1 MTVKVKV
8 RLLGSYTV
16 ATHSEA
22 IHFRTDKIKALFAYL
37 LLHAATPVRRETLAT
52 LFWPDSS
59 DDTARKNLRD
69 ALFHLRKTLD
79 QCHPALSER
88 CLDANRKTVTLH
100 ITDCFEIDTAVLST
114 PNPTSDLA
122 PLIGGELLAGFN
134 LEDAE
139 PFMEWLLLERSR
151 WHDLSLKLL
160 AQWTE
165 QHLQQNEPD
174 LAQQLAQRQLALEP
188 WYEAAHRQAMRAYG
202 LAHNWAGV
210 AQQYKLCGDILQAEL
225 GVEPST
231 KTQTLYQDLRK
242 QQQALQTPKHNLP
255 SSLSPFMG
263 RQQELMRVNA
273 AIGQRDYRLF
283 TLTGIGG
290 SGKTRLALEIGRLQ
304 LGCFPDGV
312 WFVSLASADRVE
324 DVLHAIV
331 GAIGLQPSPETP
343 LETQLY
349 AELAEKSVLI
359 ILDNLEQLPEEVADV
374 VLSLLEWT
382 KELVILTTTRS
393 RLNLRVEK
401 LFPIEGLTFPDEVT
415 TGDLADF
422 AAVSLFLGQAARV
435 RFEALGRET
444 YGTVGEICRLLVGS
458 PLAIELAAAQS
469 QEFSVAAIAETLRQS
484 VAALATTMRD
494 VPPRQR
500 SLRAV
505 FDYSWRLLS
514 AGQQQGL
521 AQLSLFRQP
530 FLAEAAQAVAD
541 ISRRDL
547 AVLVRSSWL
556 KVEENGRYFFHELLR
571 EFGLAH
577 LQQQASWLEATQQSY
592 VTYHLG
598 FLRDQAELFE
608 RDVSG
613 QLAAQFRQS
622 RVDLT
627 AAWELGLEIRAFA
640 ELGESIEA
648 LRTFYYEVGLMV
660 EGLAFFER
668 IVARLNHILSQSE
681 ISPLAQTLQV
691 KVLIEQIDL
700 RAETIVDA
708 ALFDSIEEVLTQVR
722 QLNDPKLLLAMR
734 ITQISALRRLGKL
747 DEAGE
752 LMEETAVLAQTV
764 GTRLQQA
771 SLTQFH
777 AHFHHARGNM
787 VLAGQWY
794 GKTLTL
800 IDEKT
805 HPFHVAKVKHNLA
818 TTLIS
823 IGRLDDALPLLE
835 TNLRLWQQ
843 SGWQFGES
851 MTQESLG
858 EALLRQGQYNLARV
872 HLESSLQG
880 YEANYDLEGMAN
892 TQELL
897 GHVAL
902 ALGDLVLAEQHYQA
916 TLSVCR
922 QKGDGDNLNQGWTGL
937 AEVALLRGEIEKA
950 SQFVDNVM
958 PDLLNGNL
966 IGADIFRTYWV
977 CYRVLAKVDVTEA
990 DMVLALAFTKL
1001 HEQAKHLDAKAQQVF
1016 FEGVE
1021 IHKALIAAV
1030 QERLPGLVG
1039 VA

>member
-1 MTVKVKV
+1 MTTKINV
-8 RLLGSYTV
+8 RLLGTNTV
-16 ATHSEA
+16 SFKDETLP
-22 IHFRTDKIKALFAYL
+22 FRTDKVKALFAYL

-52 LFWPDSS
+52 LLWPDSS

-79 QCHPALSER
+79 QHDPALSER
-88 CLDANRKTVTLH
+88 CLEADRKTVTLH
-100 ITDCFEIDTAVLST
+100 ITDCFVVDTAVLST

-122 PLIGGELLAGFN
+122 PLIGGELLAGFH

-160 AQWTE
+160 AQWTD
-165 QHLQQNEPD
+165 QHLQQNEPER
-174 LAQQLAQRQLALEP
+174 AQPLAQRQLALEP
-188 WYEAAHRQAMRAYG
+188 WREAAHRQAMRAYG
-202 LAHNWAGV
+202 LAQDWAGV
-210 AQQYKLCGDILQAEL
+210 AQQYKQCCEVLQTEL

-231 KTQTLYQDLRK
+231 RTQTLYQDLRK
-242 QQQALQTPKHNLP
+242 QQQALLAPQHNLP
-255 SSLSPFMG
+255 PNLSPFVG
-263 RQQELMRVNA
+263 RHRELVAVNA
-273 AIGQRDYRLF
+273 AIEQRDYRLF

-290 SGKTRLALEIGRLQ
+290 SGKTRLALAVGQQQ
-304 LGCFPDGV
+304 LGHFPDGV

-324 DVLHAIV
+324 DVLPAI
-331 GAIGLQPSPETP
+331 ASAMGLTLAPEIP
-343 LETQLY
+343 LAEQLY
-349 AELAEKSVLI
+349 SELAEKSVLL

-374 VLSLLEWT
+374 VLALLQQT
-382 KELVILTTTRS
+382 KALVILTTTRS
-393 RLNLRVEK
+393 RLNLRAEN
-401 LFPIEGLTFPDEVT
+401 LFPIEGLAFPDEET
-415 TGDLADF
+415 TADF
-422 AAVSLFLGQAARV
+422 EQFEAVRLFSEQAARV
-435 RFEALGRET
+435 RFEPLGGET
-444 YGTVGEICRLLVGS
+444 YGMVGEICRLLVGS
-458 PLAIELAAAQS
+458 PLAIELAAAQT

-484 VAALATTMRD
+484 LAVLATTMRD
-494 VPPRQR
+494 VPLRHR
-500 SLRAV
+500 SMKAV

-514 AGQQQGL
+514 GGQQQGL
-521 AQLSLFRQP
+521 ARLALFRQP
-530 FLAEAAQAVAD
+530 FLAEAAQAVAA

-556 KVEENGRYFFHELLR
+556 KVGENGRYFFHELLR
-571 EFGLAH
+571 EFGLEH
-577 LQQQASWLEATQQSY
+577 LHQQAKWLEATQQSY
-592 VTYHLG
+592 VNYHLR
-598 FLRDQAELFE
+598 FLRDQADAFE

-613 QLAAQFRQS
+613 QLAARFRQS
-622 RVDLT
+622 RADLT

-668 IVARLNHILSQSE
+668 IVARLKHILSQSE

-691 KVLIEQIDL
+691 KVLIEQIGL

-722 QLNDPKLLLAMR
+722 QLNDPKLLLAVR
-734 ITQISALRRLGKL
+734 ITQIGALRRLGKL

-777 AHFHHARGNM
+777 AHFHDARGNV
-787 VLAGQWY
+787 VLAERWY
-794 GKTLTL
+794 RKTLAL
-800 IDEKT
+800 VDEKT

-851 MTQESLG
+851 VTQESLG
-858 EALLRQGQYNLARV
+858 EALLQQGQYDLARV

-892 TQELL
+892 THELL

-916 TLSVCR
+916 TLKVCR

-937 AEVALLRGEIEKA
+937 AEVALLRGEIDKA
-950 SQFVDNVM
+950 AQFVDNIM

-966 IGADIFRTYWV
+966 IGADIFRTCWV

-990 DMVLALAFTKL
+990 DVVLALAFTKL
-1001 HEQAKHLDAKAQQVF
+1001 HEQAKHLDAKAQQLF

-1021 IHKALIAAV
+1021 LHKALIAAA
-1030 QERLPGLVG
+1030 QERLP
-1039 VA
+1039 